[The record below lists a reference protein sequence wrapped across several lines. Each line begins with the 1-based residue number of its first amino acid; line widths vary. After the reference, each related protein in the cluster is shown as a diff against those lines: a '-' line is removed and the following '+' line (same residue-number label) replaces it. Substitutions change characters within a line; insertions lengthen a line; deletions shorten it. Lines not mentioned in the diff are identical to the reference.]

1 MRLTAH
7 TDYALRI
14 LLHAALTARE
24 GDGLLSIAGVA
35 AEHDISRNN
44 AMKVVNML
52 SNAGLIE
59 TVRGRS
65 GGFRL
70 GRPAETI
77 TLGEVV
83 RLSEPCMNLADCAGC
98 MLRSTCGL
106 TAMLNRAMAAFLAEL
121 DSQTL
126 AQAAESSRLP
136 RTLSIITP

>member
-14 LLHAALTARE
+14 LLHAALTAQK
-24 GDGLLSIAGVA
+24 GDALLSIAQVA
-35 AEHDISRNN
+35 AEHEISRNN

-52 SNAGLIE
+52 SHAGLIE

-70 GRPAETI
+70 GRPAENI

-83 RLSEPCMNLADCAGC
+83 RLSEPCINLADCAGC
-98 MLRSTCGL
+98 VLRSACGL

-126 AQAAESSRLP
+126 AQAAATSQLP
-136 RTLSIITP
+136 KSLWTEPL